1 MSNPPAT
8 LQNNRWTC
16 PLCKHKNEVIACEW
30 SYREV
35 QCQRCYKKF
44 LVVAGA
50 KKNN

>member
-1 MSNPPAT
+1 MAPEQKRLPSEPYCF
-8 LQNNRWTC
+8 WC
-16 PLCKHKNEVIACEW
+16 ECKEKENQKLRDKIKK
-30 SYREV
+30 